1 MPRSNKLAKAR
12 TPTLPELPAE
22 LWTQILETAWTSLAD
37 IGVKRLVCKR
47 FATQLRRAQH
57 NEVFKAL
64 VDKRNGK
71 RASAEQADATGDL
84 SAQERG
90 NRELL
95 RSVEYVGDARLYVF
109 FKLLIHNM
117 DAGVRRELRIKGIE
131 ALRECNR
138 WFESADLR

>member
-1 MPRSNKLAKAR
+1 MPQSKFTKAR
-12 TPTLPELPAE
+12 TPTLPELPTE
-22 LWTQILETAWTSLAD
+22 LWSHILETAWTNLAD

-47 FATQLRRAQH
+47 FAKQLLRAQH
-57 NEVFKAL
+57 NEVFMAL
-64 VDKRNGK
+64 VDKRNSK
-71 RASAEQADATGDL
+71 RARAEQADATSNL
-84 SAQERG
+84 SAEEQG
-90 NRELL
+90 NRDML

-117 DAGVRRELRIKGIE
+117 DAGVRRQMRIKGIE